1 MEKNENKNKN
11 NSSANSNRRPV
22 RIMSEPGTEV
32 LAKILVSLIKI
43 SEDPETRKKI
53 IKTNDNS

>member
-22 RIMSEPGTEV
+22 RIMSEPSTEV
-32 LAKILVSLIKI
+32 LAKILVSLIKKY
-43 SEDPETRKKI
+43 EDPETRKKI
-53 IKTNDNS
+53 IKSNDNS